1 MVAKAGGNASGAAK
15 RVGGGSGK
23 AVQGRSKG
31 LASSG
36 KMQGFNPVKQT
47 GGNRNAPRKGK

>member
-1 MVAKAGGNASGAAK
+1 MVAKSGGNPTGAAK
-15 RVGGGSGK
+15 KVGGGSGK

-36 KMQGFNPVKQT
+36 KMQGFNPVKQV
-47 GGNRNAPRKGK
+47 GGGRNAPRGK